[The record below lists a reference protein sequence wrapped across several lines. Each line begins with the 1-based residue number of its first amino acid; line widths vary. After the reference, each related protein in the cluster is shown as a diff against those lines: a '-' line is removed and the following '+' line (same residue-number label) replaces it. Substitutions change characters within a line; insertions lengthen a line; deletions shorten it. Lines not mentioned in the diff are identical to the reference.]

1 MSRKIP
7 QIWGKKGGVRISD
20 VGWGFFVVKLESVED
35 YERAMFGGPWMV
47 GDHYVVIQDWRPY
60 FRPEDSTLSTLRVWV
75 RLPGL
80 PLEYFDY
87 GILKRIG
94 NKIGTTV
101 RIDHTT
107 LEGARGNFAR
117 ICVEVDLSKPL
128 LSKYRLRRRVRR
140 IEYEGLHTICFG
152 CGCYGHEEGACPA
165 VATVEEAPPNSS
177 SFSNPVFVGADMEE
191 ERPEVEEDF
200 GPWMKV
206 KRQPRRSQRQ
216 PPAAGRV
223 ADTSLTSEMGPAS
236 KPAQPSA
243 ATVAAAVEAPGGG
256 KGKGKY
262 NNSFQ
267 ILEKLGEGVD
277 RGIAH
282 MVGLDSHQRTDT
294 KEGNKENMEGLSFDP
309 NQDLGI
315 VGSGQ
320 HSERKEDKARVNQG
334 PKSVTAK
341 ATSGPVKLK
350 GDSQKN
356 SVRVGSSAS
365 KPKETSKQGPRKI
378 QPVVSRS
385 GGDSSKTDQLPS
397 KNPRPSV
404 VSARVEG
411 SVSPQPVGSQV
422 SKDVNV
428 EFVLVE
434 DVTMEEAL
442 PSLSADRSAV

>member
-47 GDHYVVIQDWRPY
+47 GDHYIVIQDWRPY

-94 NKIGTTV
+94 DKIGTTV

-152 CGCYGHEEGACPA
+152 CGCYGHEEGACPV
-165 VATVEEAPPNSS
+165 VATVEEAPPNTS
-177 SFSNPVFVGADMEE
+177 SFSNPVFVGADLEE

-216 PPAAGRV
+216 PPAASR
-223 ADTSLTSEMGPAS
+223 LTGKSPIIEEVPAS
-236 KPAQPSA
+236 KPAQSSA
-243 ATVAAAVEAPGGG
+243 VAEVPIGVKE
-256 KGKGKY
+256 KGKG
-262 NNSFQ
+262 NNSFH
-267 ILEKLGEGVD
+267 ILEDLEEGS
-277 RGIAH
+277 
-282 MVGLDSHQRTDT
+282 DSGMAVLEGPDFNQRAKMAD
-294 KEGNKENMEGLSFDP
+294 GNKENLMELGLKP
-309 NQDLGI
+309 
-315 VGSGQ
+315 
-320 HSERKEDKARVNQG
+320 NQG
-334 PKSVTAK
+334 PILAEICEQ
-341 ATSGPVKLK
+341 PKLK
-350 GDSQKN
+350 VVSTQPIQGANRSKDVDSADPGNTRSDPSKN
-356 SVRVGSSAS
+356 GVNAGSGVI
-365 KPKETSKQGPRKI
+365 KPKETPKSGPKKSAPAGTRTGGD
-378 QPVVSRS
+378 VSRTKTRSAVKGPKLRIGHVDDLGGPKAS
-385 GGDSSKTDQLPS
+385 GGL
-397 KNPRPSV
+397 
-404 VSARVEG
+404 
-411 SVSPQPVGSQV
+411 VG
-422 SKDVNV
+422 NNANT
-428 EFVLVE
+428 EYVLVE
-434 DVTMEEAL
+434 DVTMEEAV
-442 PSLSADRSAV
+442 PSHAAERQAA